1 MKKTKIVKVSYLV
14 IFCLIF
20 YSLSAVTFVVDTTLA
35 SDGYGDL
42 EVIKEVFDDGSW
54 SEGPIET
61 SIGETLEF
69 RITLIYHNT
78 SGKPYL
84 HYAYSIRV
92 NDSLPE
98 CLDYVNGSAN
108 HSINLIWSD
117 DPNEY
122 LYWDFGELTPLFD
135 NDSLEIFYNATV
147 VETNLTQNTQENN
160 VTVIWNEFCTGGKNL
175 ESFDTLTINLG
186 AEPQLKITK
195 LVEGVKTYYAYEGE
209 TLHFEINVSNTGS
222 VNLTG
227 VMLNDTYPDFI
238 TPFEFNISPSSMD
251 TVNRTITWDLGTISA
266 FNSTIVL
273 MNATVNNIGMPIS
286 GKNIANVTCDQNLTD
301 EDFVTIIIETPF
313 IVDKKVWNSETGEWA
328 ENLSYVKK
336 CEPVRF
342 RINITYFGIERM
354 KCLLVKDT
362 LPIECLNYSDNVY
375 IEIAGNVTTPSD
387 EDFYP
392 DIYTQGET
400 FLWCDTLVEVKEGE
414 IYFSWINQSIGD
426 GLEYGESVIIEFD
439 TSVIKYC
446 DDSEPCE
453 MQNCVE
459 AWLWSCCDCESVYYG
474 EDCVD
479 ITCIALPG
487 EFNKFVS
494 LDDPTNWVKEVHTV
508 QGFFVKF
515 KLELTYYGNTNLT
528 NVSFLDVLPCCLE
541 YDSTIQSPTGTIID
555 VSGDKKTIW
564 WNVSQNVSD
573 CETVSITFRAK
584 VTGSSACGA
593 CINNAYVYGYIMCI
607 GLVITGSD
615 TATIYA
621 EPNSQ
626 PSAPDVSGPSEGIVG
641 GSYSFKA
648 MLSDPDGDQMDYKFD
663 WGDGTTTDW
672 INGPVGSGEVTQTH
686 TYSTAKTYTIK
697 AKARDEHGVESD
709 WTQYPWTIVIKTA
722 KVELSLK
729 MFNINNVTAYVKNT
743 GDITISSLQWEFNIS
758 RDMLLNFRDIN
769 VNGNGNIPNLPIGGQ
784 ETINSDSTG
793 LKIGWAD
800 VKVTASKTGV
810 ITPTTITARAFLI
823 GPIILILPE

>member
-1 MKKTKIVKVSYLV
+1 MKKTKMVKASYLV
-14 IFCLIF
+14 IFSLIF

-42 EVIKEVFDDGSW
+42 EVIKEVFDNGAW
-54 SEGPIET
+54 SEGPIEA

-69 RITLIYHNT
+69 RITLTYYNT
-78 SGKPYL
+78 SGKPYF

-108 HSINLIWSD
+108 PYTNLIWSD
-117 DPNEY
+117 DPDEY
-122 LYWDFGELTPLFD
+122 LYWDFGEQTPLFD
-135 NDSLEIFYNATV
+135 NESLEIFYNATV
-147 VETNLTQNTQENN
+147 VESNLSQIIQENN
-160 VTVIWNEFCTGGKNL
+160 VTVLWNEFCTGGKNL
-175 ESFDTLTINLG
+175 ESFDTLIINLG
-186 AEPQLKITK
+186 AEPQIKITK
-195 LVEGVKTYYAYEGE
+195 LVEGVKTYYADEGE
-209 TLHFEINVSNTGS
+209 TLHFQINVSNTGP
-222 VNLTG
+222 VGLTG
-227 VMLNDTYPDFI
+227 LIVKDIYPDFI
-238 TPFEFNISPSSMD
+238 TPLNSSIPMTIDDVNKTIIWEINNLLINHSIEILLMAKVNI
-251 TVNRTITWDLGTISA
+251 
-266 FNSTIVL
+266 
-273 MNATVNNIGMPIS
+273 IGVPTS

-301 EDFVTIIIETPF
+301 EDYVTIIIEKPF
-313 IVDKKVWNSETGEWA
+313 IVDKKVWNSTSGEWA
-328 ENLSYVKK
+328 EHLSYVKK

-342 RINITYFGIERM
+342 RINITYFGIDRM

-362 LPIECLNYSDNVY
+362 LPIECLNYSDNVF

-400 FLWCDTLVEVKEGE
+400 FLWCDNLVEVQEGE

-426 GLEYGESVIIEFD
+426 GLENGESVIIEFD
-439 TSVIKYC
+439 ATVIEYC

-459 AWLWSCCDCESVYYG
+459 AWLWSCCDCETVYYG

-479 ITCIALPG
+479 INCVALPG
-487 EFNKFVS
+487 EFHKFVS

-515 KLELTYYGNTNLT
+515 KLELTYYGNNNLT

-541 YDSTIQSPTGTIID
+541 YDSTIQSPTGTTID

-564 WNVSQNVSD
+564 WNVSENVSD
-573 CETVSITFRAK
+573 CETVSITFKAK
-584 VTGSSACGA
+584 VTGSNACGS
-593 CINNAYVYGYIMCI
+593 CVNNGYVYGYFMCV

-615 TATIYA
+615 TAIIYA
-621 EPNSQ
+621 EPNSP

-672 INGPVGSGEVTQTH
+672 INGPAGSGEVTQNHAYT
-686 TYSTAKTYTIK
+686 TAKTYTIK
-697 AKARDEHGVESD
+697 AIARDEHGVESD

-722 KVELSLK
+722 SVELSLK
-729 MFNINNVTAYVKNT
+729 MFNIYNVTAYVKNT
-743 GDITISSLQWEFNIS
+743 GDIAISGLQWEFNIS
-758 RDMLLNFRDIN
+758 RDSLINFRDIN
-769 VNGNGNIPNLPIGGQ
+769 VDGNGNIANLPIGGQ
-784 ETINSDSTG
+784 ETIFSSSTG

-800 VKVTASKTGV
+800 VTVTASKTGV
-810 ITPTTITARAFLI
+810 ITPAVITARAFLI
-823 GPIILILPE
+823 GPIILILE